1 LRTIKK
7 VELEDFII
15 KAIED
20 ELVANHDIDGIKFLE
35 AELTEYGVINLLF
48 SVRWI
53 GEKEWEDISYSIG
66 SIEG

>member
-1 LRTIKK
+1 MEIIKK
-7 VELEDFII
+7 VEFEDYII

-20 ELVANHDIDGIKFLE
+20 ELVANYDIDAIKFLK

-48 SVRWI
+48 SVKWI

-66 SIEG
+66 SIED

>member
-1 LRTIKK
+1 MEIIKK

-15 KAIED
+15 KVIED
-20 ELVANHDIDGIKFLE
+20 ELVANYDIDAIKFLKV
-35 AELTEYGVINLLF
+35 ELTKYGVIDLLF

-66 SIEG
+66 SIED